1 MLKDILNKLRVSDLQ
16 NEIRKVLA
24 DFKGFKKM
32 KKSELIEVMLEN
44 ESLFKHLDKVD
55 TTEFKKKTVPKPK
68 GKIQKQR
75 AKDKPEKEK
84 LKKEPTEYV
93 KFVKKYRMDNN
104 LSLKQ
109 AMTEIKEKGLYKAK
123 TPSKPKKK
131 FK

>member
-1 MLKDILNKLRVSDLQ
+1 MLKDVLQKLRVSDLQ

-24 DFKGFKKM
+24 DFKGFKNM

-55 TTEFKKKTVPKPK
+55 TTEFKKATVPKAK

-75 AKDKPEKEK
+75 EEDKPVKEK

-93 KFVKKYRMDNN
+93 KFVKQYRMKNN
-104 LSLKQ
+104 LSLKDFCL
-109 AMTEIKEKGLYKAK
+109 KYKI
-123 TPSKPKKK
+123 
-131 FK
+131 